1 MELVQ
6 LETLRI
12 HFADT
17 TKMVTRKVVIRQQQT
32 DTAASASLQLRS
44 SQGAEKTKTAH
55 QPPLTGQSKK
65 KGLAGLRPKV
75 VYSCIV
81 IFTIFF
87 FILYKMKK
95 K

>member
-17 TKMVTRKVVIRQQQT
+17 AKMVTRKVVIRQQQT

-44 SQGAEKTKTAH
+44 SHGAEKTQTAH
-55 QPPLTGQSKK
+55 APPLTGQSKK
-65 KGLAGLRPKV
+65 KGLSWLCPFAVFGCV
-75 VYSCIV
+75 M
-81 IFTIFF
+81 IFTI
-87 FILYKMKK
+87 IYCVLHNIRK
-95 K
+95 